1 MPALYMID
9 LAHKYDRCACVVVV
23 FIYLVVR
30 LYSPVN
36 QIMDSR
42 MKSSIITLMLF
53 IYVMPRMKITYSINN
68 SRSNN
73 CFGHVIICRPICA
86 GLHTFGQLSGRPTCG
101 QSIYHYVSFVSTG
114 HAFNQ
119 VLAQPISPFPFLP

>member
-9 LAHKYDRCACVVVV
+9 LAHKSDVCVCCWGFYIFACETLLA
-23 FIYLVVR
+23 Y
-30 LYSPVN
+30 
-36 QIMDSR
+36 SR

-73 CFGHVIICRPICA
+73 CFGHVTIRRPICA
-86 GLHTFGQLSGRPTCG
+86 GLHTFGQLSGRPTCPLVA
-101 QSIYHYVSFVSTG
+101 SPYIIIY
-114 HAFNQ
+114 
-119 VLAQPISPFPFLP
+119 P